1 MQLVVVRERALYT
14 GPNHCNLTIVSA
26 SGQLLYNI
34 ADSAQFG
41 AEVRCTHRFTGVV
54 ALFIDGVALSVI
66 AVDSDAD
73 MLTRVSFS
81 SIALSYTVT
90 QQKGEMASF
99 DCTERVPQR
108 GFGSSIGAG
117 PPERQAYS
125 DHGCVRIGR
134 HRLGRS
140 CDCERDQANE
150 RI

>member
-1 MQLVVVRERALYT
+1 VQLVVVRERALYT

-34 ADSAQFG
+34 ADSAQLG

-73 MLTRVSFS
+73 TLTRVSFS

-90 QQKGEMASF
+90 QQKGERPALTAPSAAAWLLIQYW
-99 DCTERVPQR
+99 C
-108 GFGSSIGAG
+108 
-117 PPERQAYS
+117 
-125 DHGCVRIGR
+125 
-134 HRLGRS
+134 RS
-140 CDCERDQANE
+140 ARTPSLQ
-150 RI
+150 